1 MAKGLEVCHKIDFTH
16 TLRHPPF
23 LSLVHFCLLSALG
36 FITSPV
42 NSSQYSGL
50 LVLGSG
56 GSSEGGRGVV
66 LAVGEQ
72 LEFLGMAEEAAESS
86 GVKAGQGEVMF

>member
-1 MAKGLEVCHKIDFTH
+1 M
-16 TLRHPPF
+16 
-23 LSLVHFCLLSALG
+23 
-36 FITSPV
+36 

-56 GSSEGGRGVV
+56 GSSGEGGRGVV

-86 GVKAGQGEVMF
+86 GVKGGQGEVMF